1 MDNPTGQPQW
11 DLRIRPQSSLFNF
24 HLADTWA
31 YRDLLFLLVKRD
43 IVSFYKQ
50 TVLGPL
56 WFFVQPL
63 LTTVMYVFIFGNLA
77 GLSTDG
83 LPGPLFYMTGVVS
96 WNYFAECLT
105 KTSTVFRDNSNLF
118 GKVYFPRVIMPLS
131 IVASNLVRF
140 GIQFLLL
147 LCVIVYYVWFKSF
160 EFKPSVYLLMLPF
173 IVFLMACLGLGSGL
187 LISALTTK
195 YRDLSFLVVF
205 GVQLLMYATPVIYP
219 FSAAPEKV
227 RQLVALNPMTPLIE
241 AVRLGLLGRGDFT
254 TQGMMYSV
262 AATAIILFLGVMVF
276 NKVEK
281 TFIDSV

>member
-1 MDNPTGQPQW
+1 MNEPTAQPHW
-11 DLRIRPQSSLFNF
+11 DLRIRPQSSLFNL
-24 HLADTWA
+24 HLRDTWA
-31 YRDLLFLLVKRD
+31 YRDLLVLLVKRD

-56 WFFVQPL
+56 WFFIQPL

-105 KTSTVFRDNSNLF
+105 KTSTVFRDNSNIF

-147 LCVIVYYVWFKSF
+147 LFTIGFYALFKDF
-160 EFKPSVYLLMLPF
+160 DFTPSIQLLLLPL

-241 AVRLGLLGRGDFT
+241 GVRLGLLGRGDFT
-254 TQGMMYSV
+254 PMSLLYSMT
-262 AATAIILFLGVMVF
+262 ATVVILFLGIIVF

>member
-1 MDNPTGQPQW
+1 MDNTTVQRHW
-11 DLRIRPQSSLFNF
+11 DLRIRPHSSLFNL
-24 HLADTWA
+24 HLKDTWH
-31 YRDLLFLLVKRD
+31 YRDLLFLFVKRD
-43 IVSFYKQ
+43 IVAFYKQ
-50 TVLGPL
+50 TILGPL

-118 GKVYFPRVIMPLS
+118 GKVYFPRVVMPLS
-131 IVASNLVRF
+131 IVVSNLVRF

-147 LCVIVYYVWFKSF
+147 LSVILYYSLFKGFDFEPTYHLLLFPVIV
-160 EFKPSVYLLMLPF
+160 LLMAF
-173 IVFLMACLGLGSGL
+173 LGLGSGL

-241 AVRLGLLGRGDFT
+241 GIRLGLLGRGDFSL
-254 TQGMMYSV
+254 YSLGYSFL
-262 AATAIILFLGVMVF
+262 ATMAILFLGVTVF
-276 NKVEK
+276 NKVER